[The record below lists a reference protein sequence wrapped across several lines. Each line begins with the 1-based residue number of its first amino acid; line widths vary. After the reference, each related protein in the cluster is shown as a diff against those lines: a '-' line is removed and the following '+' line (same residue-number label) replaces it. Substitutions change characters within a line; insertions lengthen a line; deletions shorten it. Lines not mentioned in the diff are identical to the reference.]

1 MSKYCGNCGAKMDD
15 DARVCGY
22 CGTRFED
29 MEIQHIET
37 PKIKIPKQS
46 KMTPE
51 KKKKIKKSII
61 AVEIA
66 IVLVVVAI
74 VAINIVSD
82 NTGYKGTLKKAIN
95 AFADYDMET
104 LMSVTSEIEYMNIDM
119 EDSISKEV
127 SRKLDDYESA
137 VGRDLEISYK
147 IIDSY
152 KLSDRKFSE
161 FTQYVENNYKYDC
174 SDISQI
180 MKVDLQLEI
189 KGTQKTKTENV
200 SLYLINERNKWYVF
214 DGYIGK
220 AY

>member
-15 DARVCGY
+15 DARVCGN
-22 CGTRFED
+22 CGTPFAE
-29 MEIQHIET
+29 MEIHSDS
-37 PKIKIPKQS
+37 PKIKIPKPS

-51 KKKKIKKSII
+51 RKNKVKKGII
-61 AVEIA
+61 AIGVIA
-66 IVLVVVAI
+66 ILVIVAI
-74 VAINIVSD
+74 VTINIISD

-104 LMSVTSEIEYMNIDM
+104 LMSVTSDIEYMNIDM
-119 EDSISKEV
+119 EDSLSKEV
-127 SRKLDDYESA
+127 SQKLDSYESA
-137 VGRDLEISYK
+137 VGRDIKISYK
-147 IIDSY
+147 IMDSY

-180 MKVDLQLEI
+180 IKVDLQLEV
-189 KGTQKTKTENV
+189 KGNQKTKTDSI

-220 AY
+220 VY